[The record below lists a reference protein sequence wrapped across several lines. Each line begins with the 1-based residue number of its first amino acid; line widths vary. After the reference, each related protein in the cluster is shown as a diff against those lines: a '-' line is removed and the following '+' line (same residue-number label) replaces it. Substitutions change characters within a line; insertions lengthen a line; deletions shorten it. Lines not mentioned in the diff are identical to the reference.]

1 MAVCLKTWNKS
12 FPTSGLQW
20 IFLVVFVIGL
30 VSPVHFAFA
39 FLMAGFSILFIAM
52 FASTCMLCSQPSPSY
67 HTCLT
72 VPWNVQ
78 MPFMKYLWKYMAMFA
93 ASPDTA
99 VGVGVKTK
107 GTIKIHVL
115 STRARRQIKYTWMVS
130 VLGFGASIFMFLYC
144 YAFGGY
150 RAWQL
155 EINSDWNI
163 FLLMV
168 FMV

>member
-1 MAVCLKTWNKS
+1 M
-12 FPTSGLQW
+12 
-20 IFLVVFVIGL
+20 
-30 VSPVHFAFA
+30 
-39 FLMAGFSILFIAM
+39 
-52 FASTCMLCSQPSPSY
+52 
-67 HTCLT
+67 
-72 VPWNVQ
+72 PWNVQ

-115 STRARRQIKYTWMVS
+115 STRARHQIKYTRMVS

-155 EINSDWNI
+155 EINSD
-163 FLLMV
+163 
-168 FMV
+168 